1 MGEAYRMPE
10 IEIPLFPL
18 NTVLFPGGVLPL
30 RIFEPRYVDMVK
42 RCMRAGSAFGVALI
56 RDGNEAGGRATTHG
70 IGTLAQIVDFDQ
82 LPDKLLGITTR
93 GTQRFRIT
101 TTRLQDDGLHL
112 SAVELLPSDPGI
124 ALPEEFA
131 RYANLLEQALPQMGD
146 FFKHIEPHYDDASWV
161 SGRLAEIMPLAL
173 HDKQRLLEMDDPV
186 ERLHVLQ
193 PLLRGAAAN

>member
-1 MGEAYRMPE
+1 MSSS
-10 IEIPLFPL
+10 EIPLFPL

-42 RCMRAGSAFGVALI
+42 RCMREGGVFGVALI
-56 RDGNEAGGRATTHG
+56 CEGVEAGGVATAHSV
-70 IGTLAQIVDFDQ
+70 GTLAQIVDFDQ

-93 GTQRFRIT
+93 GTRRV
-101 TTRLQDDGLHL
+101 RVQDDGLHL
-112 SAVELLPSDPGI
+112 AQVELLPEDPRVD
-124 ALPEEFA
+124 LPDEFQ
-131 RYANLLEQALPQMGD
+131 RYAKLLEQALPQMGD
-146 FFKHIEPHYDDASWV
+146 FFKHLEPRYDDAAWV

-173 HDKQRLLEMDDPV
+173 HDKQHLLQMDDPI

>member
-1 MGEAYRMPE
+1 MSSS
-10 IEIPLFPL
+10 EIPLFPL

-42 RCMRAGSAFGVALI
+42 RCMQEGGEFGVALI
-56 RDGNEAGGRATTHG
+56 RDGVEAGGMATAFSV
-70 IGTLAQIVDFDQ
+70 GTLAQIVDFDQ

-93 GTQRFRIT
+93 GTRRFRSASVR
-101 TTRLQDDGLHL
+101 TRDDGLHL
-112 SAVELLPSDPGI
+112 SQIELLPLDPAI
-124 ALPEEFA
+124 ALPEEFQ
-131 RYANLLEQALPQMGD
+131 RYAKLLEQALPQMGD
-146 FFKHIEPHYDDASWV
+146 FFKHLVPRYDDAAWV

-173 HDKQRLLEMDDPV
+173 PDKQRLLEMDDPI